1 MSKKLLDLHKE
12 FSPMGEFQGMYLK
25 IDISLIMKGVL
36 QSLSA
41 PQLKVLLVIAA
52 HMNEDGE
59 CFPSIE
65 RIMEL
70 TTCARQT
77 VLDAIKALTSV
88 QIDGVP
94 LMAKVTEGK
103 GIRKKNKYFFHI
115 DGVETLAADDV
126 VDTSDNKL
134 NARDVLFMFLDQ
146 YNEEFGIEYKPSW
159 ARDQSMIKGQLLE
172 NFTDDEI
179 RAIVKI
185 TVTEYKN
192 RWSSAKFPA
201 PTIGAMCKW
210 ICNEAIKVHRDR
222 EDRKV
227 KSEPTKS
234 DNIQTIENS
243 KNLW

>member
-52 HMNEDGE
+52 HMDDDGE

-77 VLDAIKALTSV
+77 VLDAIKALTKV
-88 QIDGVP
+88 EIDGVP
-94 LMAKVTEGK
+94 LMTKVTEGK
-103 GIRKKNKYFFHI
+103 GVRKKNTYYFDI
-115 DGVETLAADDV
+115 EGVETLAANEEDN
-126 VDTSDNKL
+126 SQSNKL
-134 NARDVLFMFLDQ
+134 NARDVLLMFLDE
-146 YNEEFGIEYKPSW
+146 YKEEFGIEYKPSW

-201 PTIGAMCKW
+201 PTIGAICKW
-210 ICNEAIKVHRDR
+210 ICNEAIKIHKDR
-222 EDRKV
+222 EDRKT
-227 KSEPTKS
+227 KSESTTF
-234 DNIQTIENS
+234 DNHSIENS